1 MMNSSKRYSGPPPFT
16 MDSYRWMVEDLLELI
31 SSSFVNYYGGD
42 LTLYQKELLDREY
55 SSLESKFDV
64 FYQKLNSP
72 RLIHVYLEILKIS
85 HEAFLNHQKDRGTG
99 ALREF
104 YGLIAKKPIQGG
116 RYAAEAEIRAFG
128 ELIHFKN
135 VVVNGGD
142 LGFVESE
149 LWGHARKI
157 AAKLTPRV
165 SGFSRYWGMRKDGSI
180 HPVTPTRDARRQLK
194 AGVNAGEFIGA
205 AYCKLEIESG
215 LRVTVEE
222 AGRPSIR
229 ILLPLQ
235 NRMNIYPSFTLD
247 LPLFF

>member
-1 MMNSSKRYSGPPPFT
+1 MPKSRF
-16 MDSYRWMVEDLLELI
+16 R
-31 SSSFVNYYGGD
+31 
-42 LTLYQKELLDREY
+42 
-55 SSLESKFDV
+55 
-64 FYQKLNSP
+64 
-72 RLIHVYLEILKIS
+72 
-85 HEAFLNHQKDRGTG
+85 
-99 ALREF
+99 
-104 YGLIAKKPIQGG
+104 GG